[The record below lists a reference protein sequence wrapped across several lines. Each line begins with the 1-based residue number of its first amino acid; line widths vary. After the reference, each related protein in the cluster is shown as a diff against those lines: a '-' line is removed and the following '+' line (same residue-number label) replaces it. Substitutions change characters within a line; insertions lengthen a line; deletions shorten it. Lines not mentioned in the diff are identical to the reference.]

1 MAATPTPMMRQYL
14 ELKEKYQDC
23 ILFFRLGDFYEMFFD
38 DAKLAS
44 KELELTLT
52 GKDCGLSERAP
63 MCGVPYHAASAYI
76 SRLIEKGYCADLSQS
91 ADIMEKVSAMYPEMV
106 EPLMVDGKLYG
117 VPVGMSGTC
126 YGVNMELWES
136 LGLTEDD
143 LPTSV
148 PELYDFAANWV
159 WDYGE
164 DHPEISLFDLG
175 SYSNQILYSLLL
187 NDYIAYMQKQG
198 EELVFDTPV
207 FRALMEG
214 FSAIDFEE
222 ILSVQ
227 DQDADTY
234 WTPDALFSTAMSVG
248 YLGYQDERFQPL
260 YLALEEGGE
269 PFIGMNLSVLTV
281 NPRTKRMD
289 QALLYVS
296 EYLDNL
302 DKTSANITL
311 FPDHNDPVENDSYQS
326 NLEDMQESLAKMQK
340 SLENASEENRAEIE
354 QQIQWQE
361 ESIADWE
368 NYRYSVTA
376 EQIADYRENVAPLVY
391 VIRQNVFL
399 NADASATSEINKLLM
414 QYMEGAVNLDSLVR
428 ELDQRVRLMQLE
440 DQ

>member
-1 MAATPTPMMRQYL
+1 
-14 ELKEKYQDC
+14 
-23 ILFFRLGDFYEMFFD
+23 
-38 DAKLAS
+38 
-44 KELELTLT
+44 
-52 GKDCGLSERAP
+52 
-63 MCGVPYHAASAYI
+63 
-76 SRLIEKGYCADLSQS
+76 
-91 ADIMEKVSAMYPEMV
+91 
-106 EPLMVDGKLYG
+106 
-117 VPVGMSGTC
+117 
-126 YGVNMELWES
+126 MELWES

-143 LPTSV
+143 LPTSL

-175 SYSNQILYSLLL
+175 SYSSQLLYSLLL

-198 EELVFDTPV
+198 GELVFDTPV
-207 FRALMEG
+207 FRRLMEG

-227 DQDADTY
+227 DQDEDTY
-234 WTPDALFSTAMSVG
+234 WTPNALFSTSMSVG

-260 YLALEEGGE
+260 YLSLEEGGE
-269 PFIGMNLSVLTV
+269 PFIGMNLNVMTI

-302 DKTSANITL
+302 DKTSANIVL
-311 FPDHNDPVENDSYQS
+311 FPDHNDPVENDYYQS
-326 NLEDMQESLAKMQK
+326 NLEDMQESLAKMQE
-340 SLENASEENRAEIE
+340 SLKNASEENRAEIE

-376 EQIADYRENVAPLVY
+376 EQIADYRENVAPLIY

-399 NADASATSEINKLLM
+399 NADTSATSEINKLLM
-414 QYMEGAVNLDSLVR
+414 QYIEGAVNLDSLVR

>member
-1 MAATPTPMMRQYL
+1 
-14 ELKEKYQDC
+14 
-23 ILFFRLGDFYEMFFD
+23 
-38 DAKLAS
+38 
-44 KELELTLT
+44 
-52 GKDCGLSERAP
+52 
-63 MCGVPYHAASAYI
+63 
-76 SRLIEKGYCADLSQS
+76 
-91 ADIMEKVSAMYPEMV
+91 
-106 EPLMVDGKLYG
+106 
-117 VPVGMSGTC
+117 
-126 YGVNMELWES
+126 MELWES

-143 LPTSV
+143 LPTSL

-175 SYSNQILYSLLL
+175 SYSSQLLYSLLL

-198 EELVFDTPV
+198 GELVFDTPV
-207 FRALMEG
+207 FRRLMEG

-227 DQDADTY
+227 DQDEDTY
-234 WTPDALFSTAMSVG
+234 WTPNALFSTSMSVG

-260 YLALEEGGE
+260 YLSLEEGGE
-269 PFIGMNLSVLTV
+269 PFIGMNLNVMTI

-302 DKTSANITL
+302 DKTSANIVL
-311 FPDHNDPVENDSYQS
+311 FPDHNDPVENDYYQS
-326 NLEDMQESLAKMQK
+326 NLEDMQESLAQMQE

-376 EQIADYRENVAPLVY
+376 EQIADYRENVAPLIY

-399 NADASATSEINKLLM
+399 NADTSATSEINKLLM
-414 QYMEGAVNLDSLVR
+414 QYIEGAVNLDSLVR

>member
-1 MAATPTPMMRQYL
+1 
-14 ELKEKYQDC
+14 
-23 ILFFRLGDFYEMFFD
+23 
-38 DAKLAS
+38 
-44 KELELTLT
+44 
-52 GKDCGLSERAP
+52 
-63 MCGVPYHAASAYI
+63 
-76 SRLIEKGYCADLSQS
+76 
-91 ADIMEKVSAMYPEMV
+91 
-106 EPLMVDGKLYG
+106 
-117 VPVGMSGTC
+117 
-126 YGVNMELWES
+126 MELWES

-143 LPTSV
+143 LPTSL

-164 DHPEISLFDLG
+164 EHPEISLFDLG
-175 SYSNQILYSLLL
+175 SYSSQLLYSLLL

-198 EELVFDTPV
+198 GELVFDTPV
-207 FRALMEG
+207 FRRLMEG

-227 DQDADTY
+227 DQDEDTY
-234 WTPDALFSTAMSVG
+234 WTPNALFSTSMSVG

-260 YLALEEGGE
+260 YLSLEEGGE
-269 PFIGMNLSVLTV
+269 PFIGMNLNVMTI

-302 DKTSANITL
+302 DKTSANIVL
-311 FPDHNDPVENDSYQS
+311 FPDHNDPVENDYYQS
-326 NLEDMQESLAKMQK
+326 NLEDMQESLAQMQE

-376 EQIADYRENVAPLVY
+376 EQIADYRENVAPLIY

-399 NADASATSEINKLLM
+399 NADTSATSEINKLLM
-414 QYMEGAVNLDSLVR
+414 QYIEGAVNLDSLVR

>member
-1 MAATPTPMMRQYL
+1 
-14 ELKEKYQDC
+14 
-23 ILFFRLGDFYEMFFD
+23 
-38 DAKLAS
+38 
-44 KELELTLT
+44 
-52 GKDCGLSERAP
+52 
-63 MCGVPYHAASAYI
+63 
-76 SRLIEKGYCADLSQS
+76 
-91 ADIMEKVSAMYPEMV
+91 
-106 EPLMVDGKLYG
+106 
-117 VPVGMSGTC
+117 MSGTC

-143 LPTSV
+143 LPTSL

-175 SYSNQILYSLLL
+175 SYSSQLLYSLLL

-198 EELVFDTPV
+198 GELVFDTPV
-207 FRALMEG
+207 FRR
-214 FSAIDFEE
+214 S
-222 ILSVQ
+222 
-227 DQDADTY
+227 
-234 WTPDALFSTAMSVG
+234 MSVG

-260 YLALEEGGE
+260 YLSLEEGGE
-269 PFIGMNLSVLTV
+269 PFIGMNLNVMTI

-302 DKTSANITL
+302 DKTSANIVL
-311 FPDHNDPVENDSYQS
+311 FPDHNDPVENDYYQS
-326 NLEDMQESLAKMQK
+326 NLEDMQESLAKMQE

-376 EQIADYRENVAPLVY
+376 EQIADYRENVAPLIY

-399 NADASATSEINKLLM
+399 NADTSATSEINKLLM
-414 QYMEGAVNLDSLVR
+414 QYIEGAVNLDSLVR